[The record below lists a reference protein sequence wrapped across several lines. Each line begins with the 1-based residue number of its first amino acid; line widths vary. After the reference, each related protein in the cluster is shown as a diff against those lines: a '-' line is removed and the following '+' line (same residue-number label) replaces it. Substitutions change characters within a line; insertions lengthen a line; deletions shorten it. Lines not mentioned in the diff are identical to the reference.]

1 MSKFILI
8 LCSSLFITAGLAQ
21 TPADALK
28 AREQAMHALNGFS
41 PASVLNGYTQ
51 NPKETSHLPQEG
63 TNTLPS
69 AGLNALSHNPE
80 ALEVYQ
86 HAGTRT
92 KGRYNP
98 NSPEMR
104 YAEQLLENPESAVDG
119 VCYKEPGFCESTQES
134 KTCEE
139 TVGYKNISCGEALK
153 VTLKPLTQ
161 NFTREVMFPQG
172 SATFHLAQCGKH
184 NKKCSK
190 ANLAEISP
198 ACEALN
204 LVVMYHNKVLQ
215 IIKNPTCKDPTVT
228 VSLGKII
235 KAPIPLRMT
244 LTQQVSEESWVTQ
257 ACDKNTSDTCVLTN
271 TNSCLEPNATKIME
285 GIAITRPCWGHA
297 SNYQCSYLENSYCM
311 PLLQAGCSQVSSRC
325 LNASNGLC
333 TRFLQTF
340 SCMNQVCFPE
350 KTICPDKIPCSDG
363 SCDLS
368 FEEESD
374 DAAEGLSRL
383 GALAGVASDVAT
395 KQVRSGVP
403 AIFTGTNSTCRK
415 VVANTRNCCHG
426 SYQMTHC
433 SDDEKRL
440 AKAKEEGRAYKVGT
454 FCALKKLGLCLEEKE
469 SWCVFPTKLASILQI
484 QGRFYQLGIHFGWA
498 KDEDNKANCRGITP
512 EELERINFSALDL
525 SPITQELMNRKVL
538 PNDGQ
543 VSAVNQSHIERLKQ
557 MGRAHD

>member
-1 MSKFILI
+1 MNKFILT
-8 LCSSLFITAGLAQ
+8 LSSCLFIAAAFAQ

-28 AREQAMHALNGFS
+28 AREQAMQALNGFN
-41 PASVLNGYTQ
+41 PENILKGYTQ
-51 NPKETSHLPQEG
+51 NPKEINLLPQEG

-69 AGLNALSHNPE
+69 TGLNALANNPD

-104 YAEQLLENPESAVDG
+104 YAEQLLEHPEDAVNG
-119 VCYKEPGFCESTQES
+119 VCYKEPGFCETTQET

-139 TVGYKNISCGEALK
+139 TVGYKNISCGETLK

-161 NFTREVMFPQG
+161 NFTREVMFPRG
-172 SATFHLAQCGKH
+172 SATFNLTQCGKH
-184 NKKCSK
+184 NKGCSQ
-190 ANLAEISP
+190 ANLAQINPS
-198 ACEALN
+198 CEALN
-204 LVVMYHNKVLQ
+204 LEVRYRNKVLQ
-215 IIKNPTCKDPTVT
+215 LIKNPTCKDPTVT

-235 KAPIPLRMT
+235 KAAIPLKMT
-244 LTQQVSEESWVTQ
+244 LTQQISEESWVTQ
-257 ACDKNTSDTCVLTN
+257 ACEKKPSDSCILTN
-271 TNSCLEPNATKIME
+271 TNSCLEPNATKFFD
-285 GIAITRPCWGHA
+285 GVAITRPCWGHG

-311 PLLQAGCSQVSSRC
+311 PWLEAGCSQVDSKC

-340 SCMNQVCFPE
+340 SCMTQVCFPE

-363 SCDLS
+363 ACDLS

-440 AKAKEEGRAYKVGT
+440 AKAKEECRAYKVGT

-557 MGRAHD
+557 MGRSHD

>member
-1 MSKFILI
+1 MNKFILM
-8 LCSSLFITAGLAQ
+8 LFSSAYFTATFAQ
-21 TPADALK
+21 TPTDALN
-28 AREQAMHALNGFS
+28 AREQAMQALNGFN
-41 PASVLNGYTQ
+41 PANILKGYTQ
-51 NPKETSHLPQEG
+51 NPKETGLLPQEG
-63 TNTLPS
+63 TDTLS
-69 AGLNALSHNPE
+69 SSGLNALSNTPD

-86 HAGTRT
+86 QAGTRT

-104 YAEQLLENPESAVDG
+104 YAEQLLEHPEDVVNG
-119 VCYKEPGFCESTQES
+119 VCYKEPGFCESNPET

-139 TVGYKNISCGEALK
+139 TVGYKNVSCGDVLK
-153 VTLKPLTQ
+153 ITLKSFTQ
-161 NFTREVMFPQG
+161 NFTREVMFPHG
-172 SATFHLAQCGKH
+172 SANFHLSECGKH
-184 NKKCSK
+184 NKGCSK
-190 ANLAEISP
+190 ANLAEIKP

-204 LVVMYHNKVLQ
+204 FEVRYRNKVLQ
-215 IIKNPTCKDPTVT
+215 LLKNPTCKDPTVT

-235 KAPIPLRMT
+235 KASIPLKMT

-257 ACDKNTSDTCVLTN
+257 ACEKKPSDSCILTSS
-271 TNSCLEPNATKIME
+271 NSCLEPNATKIIE

-297 SNYQCSYLENSYCM
+297 LNYQCSYLENSYCM
-311 PLLQAGCSQVSSRC
+311 PWLEAGCSQVGSKC

-340 SCMNQVCFPE
+340 SCMTQVCFPE
-350 KTICPDKIPCSDG
+350 KTICPDKISCSDG
-363 SCDLS
+363 ACDLS
-368 FEEESD
+368 FAEESD

-383 GALAGVASDVAT
+383 GVLAGAASDVAA
-395 KQVRSGVP
+395 KQVRSGMP

-415 VVANTRNCCHG
+415 VKADVRNCCGG
-426 SYQMTHC
+426 SYHMTHC

-440 AKAKEEGRAYKVGT
+440 AKAKEEGRAFNVGT
-454 FCALKKLGLCLEEKE
+454 FCAKKELGICLEEKE
-469 SWCVFPTKLASILQI
+469 SWCVFPTKLAAILQI

-538 PNDGQ
+538 PNEGQ